1 MHYKHY
7 GGEVIKNNF
16 FHVYSPSPSSADS
29 TDAKIFII
37 LPQINILFIFN

>member
-1 MHYKHY
+1 MHYKQY

-16 FHVYSPSPSSADS
+16 HVYSLSPSSAHS

-37 LPQINILFIFN
+37 LPQMNILFIFN